1 MPTWTLCWQ
10 RCACCSEGRLRLDLT
25 LDVKSSALHFH
36 QPVIF
41 RHQLDGVFL
50 VRRVTWNAIHR
61 AHLLALRFVVVAD
74 AFGALVRVDHVD
86 VDTHRDSVVRALGLA
101 YVAVDALLGNEQG
114 HALLSSSGISPAFLV
129 PARPGKS
136 AR

>member
-10 RCACCSEGRLRLDLT
+10 RCACCSEGTLQGRLW
-25 LDVKSSALHFH
+25 LDVKSSALRFH
-36 QPVIF
+36 QPLIF
-41 RHQLDGVFL
+41 HHQLDGIFL
-50 VRRVTWNAIHR
+50 MRRIAGNAIHR
-61 AHLLALRFVVVAD
+61 AHLLALRFVVVAN

-86 VDTHRDSVVRALGLA
+86 VDTHLDSVVRALGLA
-101 YVAVDALLGNEQG
+101 YVAVDALIGNEQG